1 MDSIAALIRHSDPA
15 AHGMH
20 GKLVRV
26 RALLLLP
33 VRTRLSRQ
41 LDQILYA
48 DQPTIFFD
56 ADGDH

>member
-1 MDSIAALIRHSDPA
+1 
-15 AHGMH
+15 MH